1 MDGIPAQKRLTRRTL
16 LGIGGGT
23 VLLALAGCGASP
35 TATPAPVAS
44 AAPSAAAASAA
55 SAASTVPST
64 AASAASSAA
73 PSAAASAAAA
83 AGPTRAASPFVAAS
97 PTRPVTSATAVATPN
112 RALSGP
118 LVIYTGRAEA
128 LFKPVVDAFNQAY
141 PNVNVTLLAG
151 ANGALATQIIEE
163 RNIPRGDLY
172 VSTDMLTVINAAK
185 EGVFA
190 AGNVPSIAAIPQAYR
205 ADDNSWVS
213 LTLRPR
219 VIMYNTNTVPQ
230 AEAPKS
236 IFEIT
241 DAKWRGQVGSANST
255 NGSIIAN
262 IAAYRRLV
270 GEARTEAFVKGL
282 VDNGTKF
289 FGGHTDVRRAVG
301 AGELRLGF
309 VNHYYY
315 YLSKAEGAPVG
326 IVYPDQGADQTGL
339 IVNTTAAAI
348 VKGARNPATAA
359 AFLDFMLGPVGQQI
373 YAEKNFEY
381 PILPGIAIAAGVE
394 PLTNY
399 RQANITLKALA
410 EELPAAQALAQRA
423 GLP

>member
-1 MDGIPAQKRLTRRTL
+1 
-16 LGIGGGT
+16 
-23 VLLALAGCGASP
+23 
-35 TATPAPVAS
+35 
-44 AAPSAAAASAA
+44 
-55 SAASTVPST
+55 
-64 AASAASSAA
+64 
-73 PSAAASAAAA
+73 
-83 AGPTRAASPFVAAS
+83 
-97 PTRPVTSATAVATPN
+97 
-112 RALSGP
+112 
-118 LVIYTGRAEA
+118 
-128 LFKPVVDAFNQAY
+128 
-141 PNVNVTLLAG
+141 
-151 ANGALATQIIEE
+151 
-163 RNIPRGDLY
+163 
-172 VSTDMLTVINAAK
+172 MLTVINAAAQ
-185 EGVFA
+185 GVFV
-190 AGNVPSIAAIPQAYR
+190 AGNVPSLAAVPQAYR

-219 VIMYNTNTVPQ
+219 VIIYNTNTVPQ

-236 IFEIT
+236 IFDIT
-241 DAKWRGQVGSANST
+241 AAKWRGQVGSANST

-270 GEARTEAFVKGL
+270 GEQRTEAFVRGL

-289 FGGHTDVRRAVG
+289 FGGHTDVRKAVG
-301 AGELRLGF
+301 AGELKLGF

-359 AFLDFMLGPVGQQI
+359 AFLEFMLGPVGQQI
-373 YAEKNFEY
+373 YAEKNYEY
-381 PILPGIAIAAGVE
+381 PILPGIALAAGVE

-399 RQANITLKALA
+399 RQANITLKVLA